1 MQLVTESNQT
11 IEILTIGEL
20 YSIYIRTES
29 VNLVREQLNN
39 LDVIDFI
46 TNIETE
52 CPSLILTENELDELN
67 LFGVLL
73 EDDSNDEWKK

>member
-39 LDVIDFI
+39 MDVIDFI

-73 EDDSNDEWKK
+73 EDDSNDE

>member
-73 EDDSNDEWKK
+73 EDDSNDE

>member
-11 IEILTIGEL
+11 IEILTLGEL
-20 YSIYIRTES
+20 YSIYIRTE
-29 VNLVREQLNN
+29 NTYLVREQLNN

-52 CPSLILTENELDELN
+52 CPDLILTEIELDELN

-73 EDDSNDEWKK
+73 EDDSNDE

>member
-29 VNLVREQLNN
+29 VNLVRKQLNN
-39 LDVIDFI
+39 MDVIDFI

-73 EDDSNDEWKK
+73 EDDSNDE